1 MQTPKKKGNPD
12 KDIPLKESGIV
23 TSDDLYLKL
32 LRDFAPFAEKDKKI
46 IQLLKK
52 YTSINGKNR
61 KLQLKLKRRLFLR
74 FEKLS
79 KGKEVYYE
87 LLFTSLDGMKFMLA
101 DTGAK
106 NCVEL
111 GIIVQSYKDAFLDA
125 FLGEDDDEII
135 IGDRAI

>member
-1 MQTPKKKGNPD
+1 MQAPKRKGISD
-12 KDIPLKESGIV
+12 KDISVEESGIV
-23 TSDDLYLKL
+23 NANSLLHELLK
-32 LRDFAPFAEKDKKI
+32 DFAPFAEKDKKI

-52 YTSINGKNR
+52 YTSINGKKR

-74 FEKLS
+74 LEKLS

-87 LLFTSLDGMKFMLA
+87 LLFTSLDGMKFMLS

-106 NCVEL
+106 NCDEL
-111 GIIVQSYKDAFLDA
+111 GVIVQSYKDAFLDD